1 MLDEPNVS
9 HQHRACLL
17 WAYYLSAESEAKKQ
31 AYLYEAARHLM
42 LLQPCGDEGEEVYVQ
57 VWKAIRR
64 RELATAYIK
73 TDVGYNYVLATDE
86 WGFATFSVIT
96 Y

>member
-1 MLDEPNVS
+1 
-9 HQHRACLL
+9 
-17 WAYYLSAESEAKKQ
+17 
-31 AYLYEAARHLM
+31 M

-86 WGFATFSVIT
+86 CGFATFSVIT